1 MAVTLSPAL
10 EDYLETIYVLS
21 LESDGKVKV
30 QDIAAK
36 LSVTMA
42 SVTGGMKKLSAMQY
56 IDYEKRRYVQLTEM
70 GLKLSEE
77 IYRRHQE
84 LFKFYHEVLGV
95 SEKDAL
101 NSACKVEHY
110 LSSSIIE
117 KTIVLKNWLERM
129 PDEIKEQFNREVRD
143 MDVQSRG
150 VPMTLDRLPIGKKA
164 VIRKINKSGEIGRR
178 ILDMGITK
186 GAEVHVVRSAPLG
199 DPIDIKVMGYHLSLR
214 RVEAANI
221 EVEVV

>member
-1 MAVTLSPAL
+1 MNVSLTPAL
-10 EDYLETIYVLS
+10 EDYMEAIYILS
-21 LESDGKVKV
+21 LDSGEKVKV

-56 IDYEKRRYVQLTEM
+56 IEYEKRRYVQLTDM
-70 GLKLSEE
+70 GLKLSGE

-84 LFKFYHEVLGV
+84 LYEFYHKVLGV

-101 NSACKVEHY
+101 GSACKVEHY

-117 KTIVLKNWLERM
+117 KTIAMKNWLERL
-129 PDEIKEQFNREVRD
+129 PDEIKEQFIREVRD
-143 MDVQSRG
+143 LEVQSRG
-150 VPMTLDRLPIGKKA
+150 VPMTLDRLPIGIKA

-186 GAEVHVVRSAPLG
+186 GAEVQVVRSAPLG

-214 RVEAANI
+214 RTEAANI
-221 EVEVV
+221 EVEVD